1 MGKRPRTPHF
11 IAGIGDGDV
20 HDGND
25 DVFRLRGN
33 NNNDKKKKKKNDSTS
48 TDDDNNN
55 NNIYHSNHH
64 LHQQQNRY
72 DLRNHRPEHNN
83 EAIGGNDKFLHQQHD
98 EEEEETAPWSLDADG
113 AFNEHITHIPD
124 MKLDMMG
131 DIVQQLPVHGQ
142 LQSTGGRGGG
152 PWQVSAFAFL
162 GILVII
168 SAIILHFVSE
178 SSGSSSGSNSKKCIK
193 TSTCMSS
200 NNNNINNDSSSTN
213 RHHSGSNSRPYQYR
227 RRQRQRRLQKLRKKK
242 TDEWSDDEEPIQDG
256 GRFFSMNDKILSS
269 LSRDGDGGDGYGS
282 PPDEY
287 DEYEYENDHEYDYD
301 YDNNNNNSIYHQSDY
316 YREPNS
322 HLAAQDSRLR
332 RTTGITATSATPTA
346 KNTSTTNKNT
356 KEPYDYYDVGV
367 VPTYKSPAASKYMM
381 QATTTKS
388 SSTTSA
394 AIRSTTTPQRGI
406 SPMNSYSSGGG
417 GGGGSRQRR
426 PNNNNN
432 FNSSSSNNNNN
443 NISALYHSE
452 KSNFSPTGST
462 SSPYRDFGIVENSN
476 NNNYKYNNGF
486 IAITPS
492 STKTPIS
499 GKLRI
504 PPTPDALFTMADGQH
519 QQSRSSNDD
528 GNNKNHSDASSS
540 SSNLLPTPRH
550 QNQSSLLIPNTKDTI
565 TEDDMGGVDNKR
577 TTELGA
583 RLLDTG
589 SRFSS
594 FGSMGDVDN
603 NVNDSENKNKNSLI
617 PNNHDNKDQRTIE
630 DRRDSETWSRAS
642 GGGYGELCDVSSTLS
657 QSQSPHH
664 SHNNNESPSFSMN
677 NESFSSINSR
687 RQHQESLLLT
697 PGNSEETPIIGNAR
711 KTIMINDGV
720 TSLHAAALLPPM
732 GISDGSNTHDQ
743 AGPVIPYIPSLKTSQ
758 CGTDTG
764 LSYPLLSADAP
775 PRSITMD
782 ELRLVEMETGNSMH
796 WETDHEDF
804 NTSFAGDYGDDHV
817 DATTGKVYPS
827 SNQRPSSDEGSDISI
842 PSGDPRK
849 SIIHKRQNLTMS
861 TDSATSLQSSINFEE
876 LQLQEVI
883 GGGGFGQV
891 WKATWRGTPV
901 AVKVLTGSAQNAH
914 IPKAVSEEFKA
925 EINLLKGMRHPNIC
939 LYMGA
944 CLTPPNR
951 AIITEL
957 AANGSAWDSLRLP
970 LMPPYVAGDGTP
982 RGSWPLRLYLPG
994 HHGAPPSSH
1003 GSRSSRSQFSAP
1015 IPPRGTWPWEL
1026 VKRVSCGA
1034 ARGMAYLHSGN
1045 PPVLHRDLKSANLLL
1060 DESYTAKV
1068 CDFGLSR
1075 LKAQARSM
1083 TANCG
1088 TVQWMAPEVL
1098 ANRSYDEKAD
1108 IYSFGIIVW
1117 ELLTRECPYE
1127 GMTAIQCA
1135 LAVLNRDKRPEI
1147 PKWCPPQLHALIKSC
1162 IKTEPSE
1169 RPSFAQIILVLDAIE

>member
-11 IAGIGDGDV
+11 IAGIGDGNV

-25 DVFRLRGN
+25 DGFRLRGN
-33 NNNDKKKKKKNDSTS
+33 NNNNDNSKNKKNGGTS
-48 TDDDNNN
+48 TDDDED
-55 NNIYHSNHH
+55 NNINNINRNRYHSNQHSNR
-64 LHQQQNRY
+64 HQQQNRY
-72 DLRNHRPEHNN
+72 DLRNHRPDRNN
-83 EAIGGNDKFLHQQHD
+83 VATGGNDKFSQQQH
-98 EEEEETAPWSLDADG
+98 EEEEESAPWSLDAG
-113 AFNEHITHIPD
+113 AFINEHITHVPD
-124 MKLDMMG
+124 MKFDMMG
-131 DIVQQLPVHGQ
+131 DIVQQLPTVHQ
-142 LQSTGGRGGG
+142 LQSTGGGGSG
-152 PWQVSAFAFL
+152 LWQVSAFAFL

-178 SSGSSSGSNSKKCIK
+178 SAGSSSGSNSKKCIN
-193 TSTCMSS
+193 TSTFMSS
-200 NNNNINNDSSSTN
+200 NNDNNNDSSPTS
-213 RHHSGSNSRPYQYR
+213 RHHSGSNSRQYR
-227 RRQRQRRLQKLRKKK
+227 RRQRRLQKLQKKKK
-242 TDEWSDDEEPIQDG
+242 TDVWSDDEEPIQDG

-269 LSRDGDGGDGYGS
+269 LSRDGDGGGGYGS
-282 PPDEY
+282 PLNEY
-287 DEYEYENDHEYDYD
+287 DENEYENNDNEYGD

-322 HLAAQDSRLR
+322 HLAAQHSRLR
-332 RTTGITATSATPTA
+332 RTGITATATSATPTGTS
-346 KNTSTTNKNT
+346 TSTTNNIT

-381 QATTTKS
+381 QTTTTKS
-388 SSTTSA
+388 SSTASA
-394 AIRSTTTPQRGI
+394 VFRSTTTPQRGI

-417 GGGGSRQRR
+417 GGGSRQRR

-432 FNSSSSNNNNN
+432 NFNSSSLNNSN
-443 NISALYHSE
+443 IRSYHSE

-462 SSPYRDFGIVENSN
+462 SSPYRDFGIAENNNNNN
-476 NNNYKYNNGF
+476 NNNYKYNNGL

-504 PPTPDALFTMADGQH
+504 PPTPDAFTMTDGQH
-519 QQSRSSNDD
+519 QQSSSSNDD
-528 GNNKNHSDASSS
+528 GNNRFHSDASSS

-550 QNQSSLLIPNTKDTI
+550 QNQSSLLVPNTKDTI
-565 TEDDMGGVDNKR
+565 TEDDMGGVGNKR
-577 TTELGA
+577 IADLGA

-594 FGSMGDVDN
+594 FASMGDVDSN
-603 NVNDSENKNKNSLI
+603 ENENSLI
-617 PNNHDNKDQRTIE
+617 PNNHDRNYQRTIE
-630 DRRDSETWSRAS
+630 DRRNSETWSRAS

-664 SHNNNESPSFSMN
+664 LHNNNESPSISMN

-687 RQHQESLLLT
+687 RQHQESLVLT
-697 PGNSEETPIIGNAR
+697 PGNSETPIIGNAR
-711 KTIMINDGV
+711 KTIIIKDGV
-720 TSLHAAALLPPM
+720 ATSLHAAALLPPM
-732 GISDGSNTHDQ
+732 GISDDCTTHDQ
-743 AGPVIPYIPSLKTSQ
+743 ADPVIPYIPSLKTSQ

-764 LSYPLLSADAP
+764 LSCPLLSANAP

-796 WETDHEDF
+796 WDTDHEDF

-861 TDSATSLQSSINFEE
+861 SDSATSLQSSINFEE
-876 LQLQEVI
+876 LQLQEII

-970 LMPPYVAGDGTP
+970 LMPPYVAADGTP
-982 RGSWPLRLYLPG
+982 RGSWPLRLYLPS
-994 HHGAPPSSH
+994 HHGAPPSSA
-1003 GSRSSRSQFSAP
+1003 GSKGPRSKFSAP

-1169 RPSFAQIILVLDAIE
+1169 RPSFPQIILALDAIE